1 MRPLSLS
8 ALSSCAPTS
17 QQSTIAN
24 AYVTKELPIAQ
35 DGLLANIGPNGAKSS
50 GAYPGIV
57 IASPSTSNP
66 DYLYTWTRDSSLVF
80 KALVDQLIA
89 SGGSTMSMSSLID
102 MFVTAEANIQQVTSP
117 SGNVTTGGLGEPKF
131 MINETAF
138 TGAWGRP
145 QRDGPALRA
154 TTLITYAN
162 WLLQQDNVFYV
173 TSALWPVIQLDL
185 DYVASSWNLS
195 TYDLWE
201 EVYAYSFF
209 TSAVQHR
216 ALREGSAL
224 AATLGHSDLESN
236 YASQAD
242 RLLCFLQSFWN
253 STSGY
258 IVANPG
264 VQRSGIDANTVL
276 ASIHT
281 FDVDAGCDATTYQPC
296 SDKAL
301 ANLKVYV
308 DSFRGVYTI
317 NSGVPENGAVAT
329 GRYFE
334 DVYQGGNPWYLTTFA
349 VAEQL
354 YDALIVWDN
363 QGYLDVTDVSLDFFR
378 TFDVSV
384 STGTYTAS
392 GSTYGTLMCAIQS
405 FADGFVA
412 INANYTPSDGSLAE
426 QYSRTDGI
434 PVSAVDL
441 TWSYASALTAF
452 AALEGQPPVTWG
464 AQALSVP
471 STCYSPVSV
480 TFNVD
485 ATTVFGENIYLTGS
499 LPTLSSWDAS
509 TAIPM
514 SSANYPIWSTT
525 ASLPADTPIQ
535 YKYIRKDANSVIWES
550 DPNNA
555 FTTVASGSQTLDD
568 LWR

>member
-1 MRPLSLS
+1 MHPLSIS
-8 ALSSCAPTS
+8 ALSSCASTL
-17 QQSTIAN
+17 QQSTIAD
-24 AYVTKELPIAQ
+24 YVTKELPIAQ
-35 DGLLANIGPNGAKSS
+35 AGLLANIGADGTKSS
-50 GAYPGIV
+50 GAYPGVV
-57 IASPSTSNP
+57 IASPSTSDP

-80 KALVDQLIA
+80 KTLVDQLITG
-89 SGGSTMSMSSLID
+89 GGSAGSMSSLID
-102 MFVTAEANIQQVTSP
+102 MFVTAEANIQQVPNP

-131 MINETAF
+131 LINETAF

-154 TTLITYAN
+154 TTLMTYAN
-162 WLLQQDNVFYV
+162 WLLQQNNASYV
-173 TSALWPVIQLDL
+173 TNTLWPIIQLDL

-201 EVYAYSFF
+201 EVYALSFF

-216 ALREGSAL
+216 SLREGSAL
-224 AATLGHSDLESN
+224 ATTLGHSGLAND

-242 RLLCFLQSFWN
+242 SLLCFLQSFWN

-264 VQRSGIDANTVL
+264 VQRSGIDVNTVL

-281 FDVDAGCDATTYQPC
+281 FDVGAGCDATTYQPC

-308 DSFRGVYTI
+308 DSFRGLYTI
-317 NSGVPENGAVAT
+317 NFGIPANEAVAT

-354 YDALIVWDN
+354 YDALVVWAQ
-363 QGYLDVTDVSLDFFR
+363 QGYLNVTDTSLDFFR
-378 TFDVSV
+378 MFDVSV
-384 STGTYTAS
+384 STGTYNTS
-392 GSTYGTLMCAIQS
+392 SSTYGTLTCAVQS

-426 QYSRTDGI
+426 QYSRTNGT

-452 AALEGQPPVTWG
+452 AAFEGQTPVSWG
-464 AQALSVP
+464 AQGLSVP
-471 STCYSPVSV
+471 STCYTPVSV

-485 ATTVFGENIYLTGS
+485 ATTVIGESIYLTGS
-499 LPTLSSWDAS
+499 VPALSNWDPS
-509 TAIPM
+509 TAILM

-525 ASLPADTPIQ
+525 VSLPADTPIQ
-535 YKYIRKDANSVIWES
+535 YKYIRKDANSVTWES

-555 FTTVASGSQTLDD
+555 FTTVDSGSQTLND

>member
-17 QQSTIAN
+17 LQSTVAN

-35 DGLLANIGPNGAKSS
+35 AGLLANIGPNGAKSS

-57 IASPSTSNP
+57 IASPST
-66 DYLYTWTRDSSLVF
+66 RSSTNF
-80 KALVDQLIA
+80 IA
-89 SGGSTMSMSSLID
+89 SGGSAASMSSLID
-102 MFVTAEANIQQVTSP
+102 MFVSAEANIQQVASP

-162 WLLQQDNVFYV
+162 WLLQQDNVLYV

-209 TSAVQHR
+209 TSA
-216 ALREGSAL
+216 

-236 YASQAD
+236 YAFQAD

-253 STSGY
+253 SSSGY
-258 IVANPG
+258 IIANPG

-317 NSGVPENGAVAT
+317 NSGVPENEAVAT

-354 YDALIVWDN
+354 YDALIVWN
-363 QGYLDVTDVSLDFFR
+363 KQGYLDVTDVSLDFFR

-392 GSTYGTLMCAIQS
+392 SSTYGTLMCAIKS

-412 INANYTPSDGSLAE
+412 VNANYTPSDGSLAE
-426 QYSRTDGI
+426 QYSRTDGL

-452 AALEGQPPVTWG
+452 AALEGQSPVTWG
-464 AQALSVP
+464 AQALSVS

-485 ATTVFGENIYLTGS
+485 ATTAFGENIYLTGS
-499 LPTLSSWDAS
+499 LPALSSWDAS

-525 ASLPADTPIQ
+525 ASLPPDTPIQ
-535 YKYIRKDANSVIWES
+535 YKYIRKDANSVTWES

-555 FTTVASGSQTLDD
+555 FTTVASGSQMLDD

>member
-35 DGLLANIGPNGAKSS
+35 DGLLANIGSEWCKV
-50 GAYPGIV
+50 PGIV

-102 MFVTAEANIQQVTSP
+102 TQVTSP

-555 FTTVASGSQTLDD
+555 FTTTLDD

>member
-1 MRPLSLS
+1 MHPLSLS
-8 ALSSCAPTS
+8 ALSSCA
-17 QQSTIAN
+17 STLQRSAIVN
-24 AYVTKELPIAQ
+24 AYVTNELPIALA
-35 DGLLANIGPNGAKSS
+35 GLLANIGPNGVKSS

-57 IASPSTSNP
+57 IASPSMSDP

-80 KALVDQLIA
+80 KALVDRLIA
-89 SGGSTMSMSSLID
+89 GGGSAVSISSLID
-102 MFVTAEANIQQVTSP
+102 MFVTAEANIQQVTNP
-117 SGNVTTGGLGEPKF
+117 SGNVTMGGLGEPKF
-131 MINETAF
+131 MINEAAF

-162 WLLQQDNVFYV
+162 WLLQQDNASYV
-173 TSALWPVIQLDL
+173 TSVLWPIVQLDL
-185 DYVASSWNLS
+185 DYVGSSWNLS

-201 EVYAYSFF
+201 EVYALSFF

-224 AATLGHSDLESN
+224 ATTLGHSDLAAN
-236 YASQAD
+236 YAFQAD
-242 RLLCFLQSFWN
+242 HLLCFLQSFWN

-258 IVANPG
+258 VVANPG

-308 DSFRGVYTI
+308 DSFRRVYTI
-317 NSGVPENGAVAT
+317 NSVIPENEAIAT

-334 DVYQGGNPWYLTTFA
+334 DAYQGGNPWYLTTFA

-354 YDALIVWDN
+354 YDALIVWAKL
-363 QGYLDVTDVSLDFFR
+363 GYMNVTDVSLDFFR
-378 TFDVSV
+378 MFDVSV
-384 STGTYTAS
+384 STGTYTTS
-392 GSTYGTLMCAIQS
+392 SSTYGTLMRAIQA
-405 FADGFVA
+405 FADGFIA
-412 INANYTPSDGSLAE
+412 INANYTPTDGSLAE
-426 QYSRTDGI
+426 QYSRTNGT
-434 PVSAVDL
+434 PVSAKDL

-452 AALEGQPPVTWG
+452 AALEGQAPVTWG
-464 AQALSVP
+464 AQALLVP

-480 TFNVD
+480 TFNVN
-485 ATTVFGENIYLTGS
+485 ATTVFGENIYLAGS
-499 LPTLSSWDAS
+499 IPALSNWDAS
-509 TAIPM
+509 TAILM

-525 ASLPADTPIQ
+525 VSLPADSPIQ
-535 YKYIRKDANSVIWES
+535 YKYIRKDVGSVIWES

-555 FTTVASGSQTLDD
+555 FTTVASDSQTLED

>member
-1 MRPLSLS
+1 MRPLSTSVLN
-8 ALSSCAPTS
+8 SCALTL
-17 QQSTIAN
+17 QQPTIADTY
-24 AYVTKELPIAQ
+24 AAKELPIAQ
-35 DGLLANIGPNGAKSS
+35 AGLLANIGPDGAKSS
-50 GAYPGIV
+50 GAYPGVV

-89 SGGSTMSMSSLID
+89 GGGPAGSMSSLID
-102 MFVTAEANIQQVTSP
+102 MFVTAEASIQQVPNP
-117 SGNVTTGGLGEPKF
+117 SGNITTGGLGEPKF
-131 MINETAF
+131 MINKTAF
-138 TGAWGRP
+138 TAAWGRP
-145 QRDGPALRA
+145 QRDGPALRV
-154 TTLITYAN
+154 TTLLTYAK
-162 WLLQQDNVFYV
+162 WLLQQNNTSYV
-173 TSALWPVIQLDL
+173 TSTLWPIIQLDL

-201 EVYAYSFF
+201 EVYALSFF

-216 ALREGSAL
+216 ALREGSIL
-224 AATLGHSDLESN
+224 AMTPGHSDLSN
-236 YASQAD
+236 SYSLQAD

-264 VQRSGIDANTVL
+264 VQRSGIDANTIL

-281 FDVDAGCDATTYQPC
+281 FDVDASCDATTYQPC

-308 DSFRGVYTI
+308 DSFRSMYTI
-317 NSGVPENGAVAT
+317 NSGILENGAVAT
-329 GRYFE
+329 GRYPE

-354 YDALIVWDN
+354 YDALVVWDK
-363 QGYLDVTDVSLDFFR
+363 QGYLSVTDISLDFFR
-378 TFDVSV
+378 MFDMSI
-384 STGTYTAS
+384 STGTYTTS
-392 GSTYGTLMCAIQS
+392 SSVYGTLMCAIRS
-405 FADGFVA
+405 FADEFVA

-426 QYSRTDGI
+426 QYSRTNGT

-452 AALEGQPPVTWG
+452 AALEGQTPVTWG
-464 AQALSVP
+464 AQGLSVP
-471 STCYSPVSV
+471 SMCYIPVSV

-485 ATTVFGENIYLTGS
+485 AMTVFGENIYLTGS
-499 LPTLSSWDAS
+499 VPALSNWDPS

-514 SSANYPIWSTT
+514 SSVNYPIWSTT
-525 ASLPADTPIQ
+525 VSLPADTPIL
-535 YKYIRKDANSVIWES
+535 YKYIRKDANSVMWES

-555 FTTVASGSQTLDD
+555 FTTVESGSQTLDD
-568 LWR
+568 VWR

>member
-35 DGLLANIGPNGAKSS
+35 AGLLANIGSNGAKSS
-50 GAYPGIV
+50 GAHPGIV

-242 RLLCFLQSFWN
+242 RLLCFLQ
-253 STSGY
+253 
-258 IVANPG
+258 VG
-264 VQRSGIDANTVL
+264 VMLLTYRILTRGSRFGTPRQGISSPILVYSAL
-276 ASIHT
+276 ASTQI
-281 FDVDAGCDATTYQPC
+281 
-296 SDKAL
+296 
-301 ANLKVYV
+301 
-308 DSFRGVYTI
+308 
-317 NSGVPENGAVAT
+317 
-329 GRYFE
+329 
-334 DVYQGGNPWYLTTFA
+334 
-349 VAEQL
+349 
-354 YDALIVWDN
+354 
-363 QGYLDVTDVSLDFFR
+363 
-378 TFDVSV
+378 
-384 STGTYTAS
+384 
-392 GSTYGTLMCAIQS
+392 
-405 FADGFVA
+405 
-412 INANYTPSDGSLAE
+412 
-426 QYSRTDGI
+426 
-434 PVSAVDL
+434 
-441 TWSYASALTAF
+441 
-452 AALEGQPPVTWG
+452 
-464 AQALSVP
+464 LS
-471 STCYSPVSV
+471 
-480 TFNVD
+480 
-485 ATTVFGENIYLTGS
+485 
-499 LPTLSSWDAS
+499 
-509 TAIPM
+509 
-514 SSANYPIWSTT
+514 
-525 ASLPADTPIQ
+525 
-535 YKYIRKDANSVIWES
+535 
-550 DPNNA
+550 
-555 FTTVASGSQTLDD
+555 
-568 LWR
+568 

>member
-8 ALSSCAPTS
+8 ALSSCASTS
-17 QQSTIAN
+17 QRSVIVN

-35 DGLLANIGPNGAKSS
+35 AGLLANIGPNGAKSS

-57 IASPSTSNP
+57 IASPSMSNP

-80 KALVDQLIA
+80 KALVDRLIA
-89 SGGSTMSMSSLID
+89 GDGSAVSISSLTD
-102 MFVTAEANIQQVTSP
+102 MFVTAETNIQQVTNP
-117 SGNVTTGGLGEPKF
+117 SGNVTMGGLGEPKF
-131 MINETAF
+131 IINETAF

-162 WLLQQDNVFYV
+162 WLLQQDNASYV

-185 DYVASSWNLS
+185 DYVGSSWNLS

-201 EVYAYSFF
+201 EVYALSFF

-224 AATLGHSDLESN
+224 ATTLGHSDLAGN
-236 YASQAD
+236 YAFQAD
-242 RLLCFLQSFWN
+242 HLLCFLQSFWN
-253 STSGY
+253 STPGY
-258 IVANPG
+258 VVANPG
-264 VQRSGIDANTVL
+264 VHRSGIDANTVL

-308 DSFRGVYTI
+308 DSFRRVYTI
-317 NSGVPENGAVAT
+317 NSGIPENEAIAT

-334 DVYQGGNPWYLTTFA
+334 DGYQGGNPWYLTTFA

-354 YDALIVWDN
+354 YDALIVWAK
-363 QGYLDVTDVSLDFFR
+363 QGCMNVTDVSLDFFR
-378 TFDVSV
+378 MFDVSV
-384 STGTYTAS
+384 STGTYATS
-392 GSTYGTLMCAIQS
+392 SSTYGTLMRAIQA
-405 FADGFVA
+405 FADGFIA

-426 QYSRTDGI
+426 QYSRTNGT

-452 AALEGQPPVTWG
+452 AALEGQAPVTWG

-480 TFNVD
+480 TFNVN

-499 LPTLSSWDAS
+499 IPALSSWDAS
-509 TAIPM
+509 TAVLM

-525 ASLPADTPIQ
+525 VSLPADTPIQ
-535 YKYIRKDANSVIWES
+535 YKYIRKDASSVIWES

-555 FTTVASGSQTLDD
+555 FTTVASDSQTLED